1 MPPETQNPLDLHD
14 LSDITGYSIN
24 GLSVRVRSGD
34 IKAKIG
40 KAKDQRHY
48 TYAIDIDDFGD
59 FLCKDGAYR
68 KRFIRRY
75 RECGE
80 LPAEVQKNMQYL
92 MEYLKTHPCWYSC
105 TDLATIF
112 CVDPSTINA
121 WTNKGYL
128 KKGVGRY
135 YYSEEGLKES
145 IKDPYVSAF
154 VPVNYAKKGL
164 FGLYLDR
171 FTD

>member
-1 MPPETQNPLDLHD
+1 MSPETQKPLDLHD

-40 KAKDQRHY
+40 KAKDSRHY
-48 TYAIDIDDFGD
+48 TYAINIDDFGD
-59 FLCKDGAYR
+59 FLCKDGPYR
-68 KRFIRRY
+68 KRFVRRY
-75 RECGE
+75 RECGA
-80 LPAEVQKNMQYL
+80 LPPDVQSKMRYL

-112 CVDPSTINA
+112 CVDPSTINV
-121 WTNKGYL
+121 WTNKGHL
-128 KKGVGRY
+128 KKDAGRF
-135 YYSEEGLKES
+135 YYSEESVKNAIEHS
-145 IKDPYVSAF
+145 YVGQF
-154 VPVNYAKKGL
+154 IPVNYKERGL

-171 FTD
+171 FAD